1 MAYKTLVITTQDS
14 IYQQAAKQDHFYKG
28 FSTVDTTNEG
38 NNLFDIDLIKQD
50 IINHFNTKR
59 GERVMKPEFGSIIWD
74 LIMEPLTDDTTELL
88 KNDIKAV
95 CTADPRV
102 NPTQMDLTEYQDGYL
117 LELTLE
123 VIGTDQSSNMK
134 ITFNRETGT
143 AIQ

>member
-14 IYQQAAKQDHFYKG
+14 IYQQATKQNHFYKG
-28 FSTVDTTNEG
+28 FSTVDPTQEG

-59 GERVMKPEFGSIIWD
+59 GERVMNPAFGSIIWD

-88 KNDIKAV
+88 KNDIKTI

-102 NPTQMDLTEYQDGYL
+102 IPTQMDLTEYQEGYL
-117 LELTLE
+117 LELTLQVVE
-123 VIGTDQSSNMK
+123 TDQSANMR
-134 ITFNRETGT
+134 ISFNRTTG
-143 AIQ
+143 ISVQ

>member
-1 MAYKTLVITTQDS
+1 MAYKTLVITNQDS
-14 IYQQAAKQDHFYKG
+14 IYQQATKQDHFYKG
-28 FSTVDTTNEG
+28 FSTVDPTQEG

-88 KNDIKAV
+88 KNDIKTI

-102 NPTQMDLTEYQDGYL
+102 IPTQMDLTEYREGYL
-117 LELTLE
+117 LELTLQ
-123 VIGTDQSSNMK
+123 VVGTDQSTNMR
-134 ITFNRETGT
+134 ISFNRTTG
-143 AIQ
+143 ISVQ

>member
-1 MAYKTLVITTQDS
+1 MAYKTLVITTQES
-14 IYQQAAKQDHFYKG
+14 IYQQPTKQDHFYKG

-88 KNDIKAV
+88 KNDIKTV

-117 LELTLE
+117 LELTLQ
-123 VIGTDQSSNMK
+123 VVGTDQSSNMK
-134 ITFNRETGT
+134 ISFNRETGT

>member
-1 MAYKTLVITTQDS
+1 MAYKTLVITNQDS

-28 FSTVDTTNEG
+28 FSTVDPTNEG

-74 LIMEPLTDDTTELL
+74 LIMEPLTDETTDLL

-102 NPTQMDLTEYQDGYL
+102 TPTQMDLTEYQDGYL
-117 LELTLE
+117 LELTLQI
-123 VIGTDQSSNMK
+123 VGTDQSDNMK